1 MIGLIDWTLPQCYT
15 ANHIEWVPAAS
26 AFTERQWKSRPSPD
40 EEMLAFETM
49 AALQCNPRS
58 WTKITCPRCFPLHG
72 EVCAS
77 VQGSN
82 PDTAVGQTYPV
93 PFIDV
98 QDRCWRSVGAYVVF
112 LNGSRQMRISFSSHS
127 QKKCSCSNKKSLKR
141 YTAGCSHPQAMEL
154 EGATVSVH
162 YKDRMSE
169 IKLNLA
175 GNVDVAYR
183 DQEVVSLALNL
194 QAALN
199 LATPPI
205 GLRLRVA
212 PGTEAV
218 VCPLSVLVACPSY
231 IATTFQG
238 ECACGEH
245 GCHVLCVSS
254 R

>member
-1 MIGLIDWTLPQCYT
+1 MHAQV
-15 ANHIEWVPAAS
+15 NHL
-26 AFTERQWKSRPSPD
+26 RH
-40 EEMLAFETM
+40 
-49 AALQCNPRS
+49 PR
-58 WTKITCPRCFPLHG
+58 
-72 EVCAS
+72 
-77 VQGSN
+77 
-82 PDTAVGQTYPV
+82 
-93 PFIDV
+93 
-98 QDRCWRSVGAYVVF
+98 
-112 LNGSRQMRISFSSHS
+112 
-127 QKKCSCSNKKSLKR
+127 
-141 YTAGCSHPQAMEL
+141 AMEF

-175 GNVDVAYR
+175 GNTAHR

-238 ECACGEH
+238 EC
-245 GCHVLCVSS
+245 GCWYAFVHVQLMNSQTERFTLWTRVDAFGVAAV
-254 R
+254 